1 MQLFV
6 SMVVKQ
12 RRMVISHVSLLI
24 TASCFTE
31 NDMQTKLD
39 RYFLSGENILAATMA
54 ATASP

>member
-31 NDMQTKLD
+31 NDTQTKLD
-39 RYFLSGENILAATMA
+39 RYLLSGENILAAT
-54 ATASP
+54 ASP